1 MAEIV
6 QVEGLAETEQALSGV
21 ADDLKPGG
29 AVDAEAGNAVAE
41 LLGPALVAAAA
52 SSGVPVAPRVARSVQ
67 VRPGPR
73 PLVSIGGYMAV
84 GRRGAP
90 AWQLAWGSEHGPNG
104 EPNHFG
110 VARGPGYWIKP
121 TVDRVKGSTAPAAFD
136 LAINGRLRRH
146 GL

>member
-1 MAEIV
+1 MADV
-6 QVEGLAETEQALSGV
+6 VAVEGLSETEHALSGV

-41 LLGPALVAAAA
+41 LLAPMLVAAAA
-52 SSGVPVAPRVARSVQ
+52 ASGVPVAPRVARSVQ

-73 PLVSIGGYMAV
+73 PVVSIGGYQAV
-84 GRRGAP
+84 GRGGAP
-90 AWQLAWGSEHGPNG
+90 AYILAWGSEHGPSG

-110 VARGPGYWIKP
+110 VPRGPGYWIKP
-121 TVDRVKGSTAPAAFD
+121 TVDRVKATTAPAAFD
-136 LAINGRLRRH
+136 LSINGRLRRH